1 MQEIANQM
9 TIHRNRSLLIVFL
22 IEDIIKI
29 EKQHDIQN
37 LIAVDILN
45 KSVLFCF
52 VQWSNE
58 VLSPTNNQF
67 NKIFDIKYVEVI
79 FKEKHVE
86 VCRGI

>member
-9 TIHRNRSLLIVFL
+9 TIHRNRSVLIVFL
-22 IEDIIKI
+22 IVDIIKI

-37 LIAVDILN
+37 LIAVDITE
-45 KSVLFCF
+45 SVLFCF

-67 NKIFDIKYVEVI
+67 NKIFDIKFVEVI

>member
-9 TIHRNRSLLIVFL
+9 TIHRNRSVLIVFL
-22 IEDIIKI
+22 FVDIIKI

-37 LIAVDILN
+37 LIAVDITE
-45 KSVLFCF
+45 SVLFCF

-58 VLSPTNNQF
+58 VLSPTNNQC
-67 NKIFDIKYVEVI
+67 NKIFYIKFVEVI
-79 FKEKHVE
+79 FNEKHVE

>member
-9 TIHRNRSLLIVFL
+9 TIHRNRSVLIVFL

-45 KSVLFCF
+45 SISIILFCSMI
-52 VQWSNE
+52 QWS
-58 VLSPTNNQF
+58 VKS
-67 NKIFDIKYVEVI
+67 D
-79 FKEKHVE
+79 
-86 VCRGI
+86 